1 MCLERRAERNRV
13 DGNVTWLS
21 TDLKAA
27 MLAERCSS
35 YALLDEIERLVPE
48 AAEIEFRGGDHRT
61 KQWLDERPDAATN
74 PAAFNQW
81 LARQPYD
88 AE

>member
-1 MCLERRAERNRV
+1 MVKHRP
-13 DGNVTWLS
+13 
-21 TDLKAA
+21 KAA

-48 AAEIEFRGGDHRT
+48 AAEIESRGGDHRT

-88 AE
+88 A